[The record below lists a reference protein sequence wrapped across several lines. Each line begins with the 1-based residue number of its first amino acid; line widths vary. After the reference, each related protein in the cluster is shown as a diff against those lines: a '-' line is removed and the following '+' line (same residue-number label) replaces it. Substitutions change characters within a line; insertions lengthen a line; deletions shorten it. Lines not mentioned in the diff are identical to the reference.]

1 MIIIT
6 ADYLNNRIAYYAKI
20 ITFKKH
26 NFRTA

>member
-1 MIIIT
+1 MIIII

-26 NFRTA
+26 NFRTT

>member
-6 ADYLNNRIAYYAKI
+6 AYYLNNRIAYYAKI
-20 ITFKKH
+20 IIFKKH